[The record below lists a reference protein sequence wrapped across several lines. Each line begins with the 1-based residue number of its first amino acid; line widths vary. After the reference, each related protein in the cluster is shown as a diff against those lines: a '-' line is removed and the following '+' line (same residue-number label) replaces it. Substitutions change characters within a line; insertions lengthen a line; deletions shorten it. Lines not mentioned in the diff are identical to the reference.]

1 MLCAQSLSCLWLFVT
16 SLDCSPPDFS
26 VHGVL
31 QARVLECVAIST
43 SRNSSRPKDRT
54 RALVSCIAGRFFTA
68 KSLVWID
75 PLLFPMTPTSLTPWI
90 KNGTSSCELKGYQ
103 KVSSNW
109 GTVFGHCYHQRATSA
124 KLPSLTPSRERRL
137 PSSPNCHNSI
147 CPLTFSKQCT
157 ECCWRL
163 LDAALLLL

>member
-1 MLCAQSLSCLWLFVT
+1 MCSVT
-16 SLDCSPPDFS
+16 QLPLTFCDSLDCSPPDFS
-26 VHGVL
+26 VHGIL
-31 QARVLECVAIST
+31 QARVLECVAIFT
-43 SRNSSRPKDRT
+43 SRNSSRPKDWT
-54 RALVSCIAGRFFTA
+54 RALLSPALQA
-68 KSLVWID
+68 DSL
-75 PLLFPMTPTSLTPWI
+75 LLSHWSDRSSLISYDSTFLTPWI

-109 GTVFGHCYHQRATSA
+109 GTVFCHCYHQKATSA
-124 KLPSLTPSRERRL
+124 KLPSLTPSRERCL
-137 PSSPNCHNSI
+137 PSSPNCQNSI